1 MAKTCMKEN
10 RKIWSFLFLKE
21 KNVYKIKLCIFLKSM
36 EETG

>member
-10 RKIWSFLFLKE
+10 RKIWAFLFLKE
-21 KNVYKIKLCIFLKSM
+21 KNFYKIKLRILLKSM